1 MKDATDIR
9 SFPGRLKRSLA
20 LFTQYFSNHQTNFIL
35 YTLLVLIFTSALFA
49 ILSRMIMAKNLAQ
62 KEFARHVLFEIDY
75 AHSFIVRDVD
85 VSLRGFA
92 LIPDD
97 RYLYRSNA
105 YLKIDLENNFQR
117 LDSLLALQGYN
128 DAQGLE
134 AINAY
139 KTAMRNFVDYHGEM
153 IDLIRAGRMD
163 EFHAAFTKD
172 IGANFWPIY
181 TQAYEAIAR
190 FEDRLTQQA
199 MSQYRFLSIS
209 TLYIQFFLLLIG
221 VPSILFIV
229 KRLKEEKKT
238 MKLLEERKLA
248 DERSRVKENMLS
260 VMSHE
265 IRTPLNSLVGLT
277 NLLINRDPRPDQL
290 EVVKTLKDSGDHLL
304 HIVNDILDYN
314 KIQAKRLELE
324 MTDFDLNEILHQIH
338 SMYYRMA
345 AEKALS
351 FMIHRDSSIPVKLVG
366 DSTRLIQILSNLV
379 SNAIKFTSTGTVGLH
394 VNLRKQDGD
403 EIFTEFVVKDSG
415 IGIAEES
422 MSFVFQ
428 PFAQL
433 EKHITRKF
441 GGTGLGLLIVKSLTE
456 LMNGEV
462 LIESKEGQGTSFTVL
477 LPFKVQT
484 PGTTGQSSKPASVG
498 LEFKGMEVLYVEDVA
513 SNRFLVKHL
522 LSDHSIVCSLA
533 SNGLDAIS
541 VCKTRKF
548 DIILLDIQMPDID
561 GYSVAHQVRTAG
573 ESMNQTTPIIMFSAY
588 TDVSAEMMSQYAID
602 DSISK
607 PFKPEELFAK
617 FRKALLKQGA
627 GNFIHSR
634 NPTP

>member
-1 MKDATDIR
+1 MKDAMDIR
-9 SFPGRLKRSLA
+9 SFSSRLKRSFA
-20 LFTQYFSNHQTNFIL
+20 SFSRYFSNHQTNFIL

-49 ILSRMIMAKNLAQ
+49 ILSRIIMAKNLAQ
-62 KEFARHVLFEIDY
+62 KEFARHVFFEIDY

-92 LIPDD
+92 LIHDD

-105 YLKIDLENNFQR
+105 YLKIDLEDNFQR

-128 DAQGLE
+128 DAKGLE
-134 AINAY
+134 AITAY
-139 KTAMRNFVDYHGEM
+139 KVAMRNFVDYHGEM
-153 IDLIRAGRMD
+153 IELIRAGRMD
-163 EFHAAFTKD
+163 EFHAVFTKD
-172 IGANFWPIY
+172 IGAYFWPVY

-190 FEDRLTQQA
+190 FEDRLTRQA

-229 KRLKEEKKT
+229 KRLKEEKTT
-238 MKLLEERKLA
+238 MKLLEERKLT
-248 DERSRVKENMLS
+248 DERNRVKENMLS

-265 IRTPLNSLVGLT
+265 IRTPLNSLVGLAS
-277 NLLINRDPRPDQL
+277 LLINRNPRPDQL

-314 KIQAKRLELE
+314 KIQARRLELE
-324 MTDFDLNEILHQIH
+324 MTNFDLNEILHQIH

-351 FMIHRDSSIPVKLVG
+351 FMIHRDSSLPVKLVG

-379 SNAIKFTSTGTVGLH
+379 SNAIKFTPTGTVGLH
-394 VNLRKQDGD
+394 VNARKQEGD
-403 EIFTEFVVKDSG
+403 ELYTEFVVKDSG
-415 IGIAEES
+415 IGIAAES

-462 LIESKEGQGTSFTVL
+462 FIDSKEGHGTSFTVL
-477 LPFKVQT
+477 LPFKVQK
-484 PGTTGQSSKPASVG
+484 PGTTPSSPPASVG

-522 LSDHSIVCSLA
+522 LSDHSIACSLA
-533 SNGLDAIS
+533 SNGSDAIS

-561 GYSVAHQVRTAG
+561 GYSVARQVRTAG

-588 TDVSAEMMSQYAID
+588 TDVSTEMMSQYAID

-627 GNFIHSR
+627 GNFMRSKNRI
-634 NPTP
+634 P